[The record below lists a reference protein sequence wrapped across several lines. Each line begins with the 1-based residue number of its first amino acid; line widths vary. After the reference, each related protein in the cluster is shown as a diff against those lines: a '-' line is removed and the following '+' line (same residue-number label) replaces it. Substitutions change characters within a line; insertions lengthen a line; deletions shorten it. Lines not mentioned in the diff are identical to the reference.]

1 MTMPHKI
8 TLLSAADAARY
19 TKCQIAVTV
28 FGEAF
33 TVAYDVDTDACDR
46 PYAIASLV
54 QLGGQWY
61 EVAALFSEAA
71 CDEIDAAL
79 NRRVHTEAT

>member
-1 MTMPHKI
+1 MDIKP
-8 TLLSAADAARY
+8 LPAQAAACY
-19 TKCQIAVTV
+19 VGSTQTV
-28 FGEAF
+28 KVLGETF
-33 TVAYDVDTDACDR
+33 TIAYDVDTDACDR
-46 PYAIASLV
+46 PYRIASLV